1 MIAMRK
7 TPLLLMVMLMAT
19 GPIRADPV
27 QSGEVATI
35 GQDMRMLLDDV
46 KSHLNRF
53 NSHYLINLEQRIVSL
68 LTTMTSLDA
77 NVKTLQE
84 KSQVWDVFQHHIG
97 AWSEHIKSVDN
108 KLEILRKTHETP
120 SPTLETRL
128 SSLDFKVQHIFEK
141 VDVINEK
148 LHDIT
153 KTVYALS
160 SSSANNRGRRN
171 DRLESAAAAEQAA
184 ILTKIGH
191 LQKQINRIESNGNG
205 CQSKANGQ
213 QQQQQQGNGR
223 TGATTKFRKDTS
235 DSDEEMDDFLDKLTT
250 KKLREMVSNRKQCR
264 SLDVLT
270 SLVRSVE
277 DRTVRI
283 YDLEAN
289 QFEQILSCCQ
299 RTNNEVTTF
308 TNSADI
314 LLKRIEHLVLDV
326 DRKVEKR
333 NNLYCDRQ
341 AHVEQGKPPEQPA
354 SKANATRKESF
365 DSLPEVDIGSGSE
378 ESMADATVISSGAI
392 DQHEEISFH
401 HPDKDGC
408 HQLLKRFSGVY
419 TFAEVELNE
428 ARRDFNR
435 RYCEFA
441 TGGPAWT
448 VVQRRNWYDLQ
459 ENFNRS
465 WNEYKYGFG
474 DLGYEFW
481 LGNDF
486 IHRLS
491 YDDNVELRIE
501 LEDFEGQRAYAGY
514 GTFRMESEKFNYNLM
529 VADYHGNA
537 SDALAYHNDH
547 DFSTYDRANDK
558 SNGGFPCA
566 LTFGSGWWFNSCAES
581 NLNGKYYLE
590 HPRSHKSTGIL
601 WESWLGDY
609 SLKAAKMM
617 IRPKDA
623 WTRDEDQS
631 ENDTPVDP

>member
-1 MIAMRK
+1 MKLTIMRRKPLMLVAMFLLTAIA
-7 TPLLLMVMLMAT
+7 
-19 GPIRADPV
+19 GSDPV
-27 QSGEVATI
+27 PGEVSTNADI
-35 GQDMRMLLDDV
+35 RMLLDDV

-53 NSHYLINLEQRIVSL
+53 NAHYLINLEQRIVSL

-84 KSQVWDVFQHHIG
+84 KSQIWDVFQHHIG
-97 AWSEHIKSVDN
+97 AWSEHIKSVDS
-108 KLEILRKTHETP
+108 KLDILRKAHDTP

-171 DRLESAAAAEQAA
+171 DRLESAAEQAA
-184 ILTKIGH
+184 ILTKIGL
-191 LQKQINRIESNGNG
+191 LQKQINRIESNGSG
-205 CQSKANGQ
+205 CQNKNNGQ
-213 QQQQQQGNGR
+213 ANR
-223 TGATTKFRKDTS
+223 ASVSAKLRKDVS
-235 DSDEEMDDFLDKLTT
+235 DSDEEMDDFLDKLTA

-264 SLDVLT
+264 SLDALT
-270 SLVRSVE
+270 GMARSIE
-277 DRTVRI
+277 ERTVRI

-299 RTNNEVTTF
+299 RTNHEVATF

-333 NNLYCDRQ
+333 NNLHCTRDVAGVDQ
-341 AHVEQGKPPEQPA
+341 AVDSPSMSGSNAQVDESLDA
-354 SKANATRKESF
+354 STH
-365 DSLPEVDIGSGSE
+365 VDIGSGSE
-378 ESMADATVISSGAI
+378 EPSTDADATIVSSGTI
-392 DQHEEISFH
+392 EQHEEISFH

-408 HQLLKRFSGVY
+408 HQLLKRVSGVY

-428 ARRDFNR
+428 ARRDYNR

-441 TGGPAWT
+441 TDGTAWT
-448 VVQRRNWYDLQ
+448 VIQRRNLYDLQ

-491 YDDNVELRIE
+491 YDDNVELRVE
-501 LEDFEGQRAYAGY
+501 LEDFDGNKAYASY
-514 GTFRMESEKFNYNLM
+514 GTFRIESEKFNYNLM

-537 SDALAYHNDH
+537 SDGLAYHNDH
-547 DFSTYDRANDK
+547 DFSTYDRTTYKAID
-558 SNGGFPCA
+558 GYPCA
-566 LTFGSGWWFNSCAES
+566 LTFGSGWWFNRCAAS
-581 NLNGKYYLE
+581 NLNGKYYLGN
-590 HPRSHKSTGIL
+590 PRSHKSTGIL
-601 WESWLGDY
+601 WEPWLVDY
-609 SLKAAKMM
+609 SLKAAEMM

-623 WTRDEDQS
+623 WNKDEDATD
-631 ENDTPVDP
+631 NDAPVDP